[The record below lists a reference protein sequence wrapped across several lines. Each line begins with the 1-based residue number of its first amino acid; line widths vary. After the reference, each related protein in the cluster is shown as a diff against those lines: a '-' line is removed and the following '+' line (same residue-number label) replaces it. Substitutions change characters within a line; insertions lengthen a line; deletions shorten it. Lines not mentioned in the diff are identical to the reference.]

1 MTTRIARTVAI
12 LAILV
17 ILIVTLWP
25 AEPTG
30 AIDLEQVLCILCSR
44 ASLADAL
51 ANLALFLPLGAA
63 LGGLGVPRRRTVLF
77 AAGLSLAVELAQ
89 FAIPGRD
96 PSLSDVIFNIVG
108 ASLGRVV
115 ARSGPPL
122 VRAPTGLASRLSLLA
137 AMAAGAI
144 FILTDLLLRPSL
156 PEARY
161 LGGSADVYVSAKPLR
176 LGGNTDPRGYF
187 EGRIDDVRVYT
198 RARTAAE
205 IASDMRTPVTA
216 AARSPELVAAYNFD
230 EGSGLVLT
238 DVSGHGNTGRIQ
250 GATWT
255 AGRFAGALVFNGV
268 SDVVVIPA
276 SSSLE
281 LVRAMTLEAWI
292 YPTAGP
298 RGRRAVLEKEYDDYF
313 LLAGSRDGAL
323 RPGGGGTFGASTER
337 LGAPAMVPTHTW
349 THVAVTYDGAVAQ
362 LYINGDMVARRL
374 RWYPGRVVSVALDG
388 LAIRAGVS
396 AESPQLRARLLAGA
410 PLTVRAVA
418 ASPMPTRAPLVT
430 LHDEARHEILLLAAE
445 GHDIVVRL
453 RSRAAAAELDAPVVR
468 AAGLLRGVRPGDP
481 LVVTA
486 WRPAGR
492 YCVDVN
498 GRTACGLGF
507 TVGMGWALLAYSQI
521 PPGWLHPTLSGLW
534 IAMLVFPF
542 GFWLRRRWESA
553 LGGVLLAAGALL
565 PCTLGTLSVSSTEI
579 VGALIGLAAG
589 LTSSIAAARLQR
601 ERARLAGA
609 AQEP

>member
-1 MTTRIARTVAI
+1 MTTRIARTVVI

-17 ILIVTLWP
+17 ILVVTLWP

-30 AIDLEQVLCILCSR
+30 AIDLEQVLCIFCSR

-51 ANLALFLPLGAA
+51 SNLALFLPLGVAF
-63 LGGLGVPRRRTVLF
+63 GGLGVPRRRTVLF

-96 PSLSDVIFNIVG
+96 PSLSDVIFNVVG
-108 ASLGRVV
+108 AWLGRAV
-115 ARSGPPL
+115 ARAGPPL
-122 VRAPTGLASRLSLLA
+122 VRPPTRLASRLSLLA
-137 AMAAGAI
+137 AMVAGAV
-144 FILTDLLLRPSL
+144 FILTDVLLRPSL
-156 PEARY
+156 PEATY

-176 LGGNTDPRGYF
+176 LGGNTESRGHF
-187 EGRIDDVRVYT
+187 EGRIDDVRVYS
-198 RARTAAE
+198 RERSAAE

-230 EGSGLVLT
+230 EGSGSVLT
-238 DVSGHGNTGRIQ
+238 DVSGHGNAGRIQ
-250 GATWT
+250 GAAWT
-255 AGRFAGALVFNGV
+255 DGRFAGALAFNGV

-276 SSSLE
+276 SPSLE

-292 YPTAGP
+292 YPTAGQ

-323 RPGGGGTFGASTER
+323 RPGGGATFGASTER
-337 LGAPAMVPTHTW
+337 LVAPAMVPTHAW
-349 THVAVTYDGAVAQ
+349 THVAMTYDGAVAQ
-362 LYINGDMVARRL
+362 LYLNGELVARRL
-374 RWYPGRVVSVALDG
+374 RWYPGRVTSVMLDG
-388 LAIRAGVS
+388 LAIPAGVS

-418 ASPMPTRAPLVT
+418 ASPVATRAPLVT

-468 AAGLLRGVRPGDP
+468 AAGLLHGVSPGDP
-481 LVVTA
+481 LIVTA
-486 WRPAGR
+486 WRSAGR
-492 YCVDVN
+492 YCVGVN

-507 TVGMGWALLAYSQI
+507 TVGMGWSLFVYSQI
-521 PPGWLHPTLSGLW
+521 PPGWLHPTMNALW
-534 IAMLVFPF
+534 VATLVFPF

-553 LGGVLLAAGALL
+553 LGGVLLTAGAVL

-579 VGALIGLAAG
+579 VGALLGLAAA
-589 LTSSIAAARLQR
+589 LTCSIVAVAP
-601 ERARLAGA
+601 RARLAVT
-609 AQEP
+609 AQDRG